1 MYDKSIE
8 DHRLALREMVEAATK
23 ADRTDWKAVQAAAK
37 KVFKE
42 TRSREAWRGQY
53 RLVADETFQLQRDQA
68 ITRRDDKRVNRFEL
82 RDRLLKHLSK
92 ERSIT
97 YLEDK
102 LGAERMDIMGTIQE
116 LQIKG
121 YQVVGF
127 ERDGEEFFKL
137 EKKVPNAK
145 NTYKHKQPAKEFKI
159 ALVSDTHLGSKYQQL
174 QHLHHFY
181 EVAVADG
188 VTDFYHVGDIS
199 DGFYQHRP
207 GAVYEV
213 FKHGFT
219 DQLDYIAEVYPK
231 HEGVTT
237 YFITGNHDATHF
249 YNGGANLGAMLE
261 LKRDDLVYLGH
272 NFAKVWLT
280 DFVDMNLV
288 HPTDGT
294 SYSVSLKAQQ
304 RIDKAS
310 GAQKSKILLI
320 GHYHKMDVVYH
331 KQTWAFTMPSFFGQ
345 SSFMEGK
352 NLESIIGGIILN
364 VKVDAHG
371 DLISITPEMVMYDEI
386 KEDY

>member
-1 MYDKSIE
+1 MYDKSK
-8 DHRLALREMVEAATK
+8 DKDRLRLQTMVELETVK
-23 ADRTDWKAVQAAAK
+23 GRVDWKAVQVAAERD
-37 KVFKE
+37 FKDV
-42 TRSREAWRGQY
+42 RSREAWRGQY
-53 RLVADETFQLQRDQA
+53 RLVANEQFATQRDQA
-68 ITRRDDKRVNRFEL
+68 ISRRDDKRVNRFEL
-82 RDRLLKHLSK
+82 KDRLLKHLVK
-92 ERSIT
+92 DRSMT
-97 YLEDK
+97 YLIDK
-102 LGAERMDIMGTIQE
+102 LKADRMDILGTVQE

-121 YQVVGF
+121 YQVTGF
-127 ERDGEEFFKL
+127 ERDGEEYFKL
-137 EKKVPNAK
+137 DKKVPNEK
-145 NTYKHKQPAKEFKI
+145 NTVQHFQGVREFKVG
-159 ALVSDTHLGSKYQQL
+159 LLSDSHLGSKYQQL
-174 QHLHHFY
+174 QHLHQFY
-181 EVAVADG
+181 EYAVGEG

-219 DQLDYIAEVYPK
+219 DQLNYVSEVYPQYD
-231 HEGVTT
+231 GVTT

-272 NFAKVWLT
+272 NFAKVWLS
-280 DFVDMNLV
+280 DKVDMNLI
-288 HPTDGT
+288 HPTDGS

-331 KQTWAFTMPSFFGQ
+331 KQTWAITMPSFFGQ
-345 SSFMEGK
+345 SGFMEGR

-364 VKVDAHG
+364 VKLDAYG
-371 DLISITPEMVMYDEI
+371 ELLSIRPEMVMYDEI

>member
-1 MYDKSIE
+1 VYNKNNE
-8 DHRLALREMVEAATK
+8 KHRLRLQTMVEKET
-23 ADRTDWKAVQAAAK
+23 ADGKTSWKRVQEAAK
-37 KVFKE
+37 TEFE
-42 TRSREAWRGQY
+42 DIRSREGWRGQY
-53 RLVADETFQLQRDQA
+53 RLVAGGAFVAQRDQA
-68 ITRRDDKRVNRFEL
+68 IARRDDKRVNRFEV
-82 RDRLLKHLSK
+82 RDRLLGQLKK
-92 ERSIT
+92 ERSMA
-97 YLEDK
+97 YLLDK
-102 LGAERMDIMGTIQE
+102 LGYERMDILATIQE
-116 LQIKG
+116 LQMQG
-121 YQVVGF
+121 YQVTSF
-127 ERDGEEFFKL
+127 MRDGDEFFKL
-137 EKKVPNAK
+137 ERKIPNAK
-145 NTYKHKQPAKEFKI
+145 NTYKHRQTAREFKI
-159 ALVSDTHLGSKYQQL
+159 GLVSDTHLGSKYQQL

-181 EVAVADG
+181 ETAVQAG

-219 DQLDYIAEVYPK
+219 DQLNYIAEVYPQYD
-231 HEGVTT
+231 GVTT

-320 GHYHKMDVVYH
+320 GHYHKMDIVYH
-331 KQTWAFTMPSFFGQ
+331 KQTWAITMPSFFGQ

-352 NLESIIGGIILN
+352 NLESVIGGIILN
-364 VKVDAHG
+364 VKVDSHS
-371 DLISITPEMVMYDEI
+371 DLVSITPEMVMYEEI

>member
-1 MYDKSIE
+1 MYTKEQGEKLVSVVE
-8 DHRLALREMVEAATK
+8 TYTENGRVNWGKVKEAA
-23 ADRTDWKAVQAAAK
+23 DR
-37 KVFKE
+37 VFEDEK
-42 TRSREAWRGQY
+42 SREGWRAQY
-53 RLVADETFQLQRDQA
+53 RLEANEKYVKAREAA
-68 ITRRDDKRVNRFEL
+68 ISRRDDKRVNRFEL
-82 RDRLLKHLSK
+82 KDRLLKHLSK
-92 ERSIT
+92 ERSMP
-97 YLEDK
+97 YLLEK
-102 LGAERMDIMGTIQE
+102 LGAERMDILGTIQE

-121 YQVVGF
+121 YQVIGF
-127 ERDGEEFFKL
+127 ERDGEQYFKL

-145 NTYKHKQPAKEFKI
+145 NTFKHSQPGREFKVG
-159 ALVSDTHLGSKYQQL
+159 LVGDTHLGSKYQQL

-181 EVAVADG
+181 EYAVGEG

-219 DQLDYIAEVYPK
+219 DQLDYIAEVYPQ

-272 NFAKVWLT
+272 NFAKVWLS

-304 RIDKAS
+304 RIDKAA

-320 GHYHKMDVVYH
+320 GHYHKMDIVYH
-331 KQTWAFTMPSFFGQ
+331 KQTWAITMPSFFGQ

-364 VKVDAHG
+364 VKLDSHG
-371 DLISITPEMVMYDEI
+371 DLLSITPEMVMYSEI

>member
-1 MYDKSIE
+1 VYDKNNE
-8 DHRLALREMVEAATK
+8 KHRLRLQTMVEKET
-23 ADRTDWKAVQAAAK
+23 ADGKTSWKRVQEAAK
-37 KVFKE
+37 TEFE
-42 TRSREAWRGQY
+42 DIRSREGWRGQY
-53 RLVADETFQLQRDQA
+53 RLVANEQFATDRDQA
-68 ITRRDDKRVNRFEL
+68 IARRDDKRVNRFEL
-82 RDRLLKHLSK
+82 KDRLLKHLVK
-92 ERSIT
+92 ERSVT
-97 YLEDK
+97 YLLDK
-102 LGAERMDIMGTIQE
+102 LGAERMDILGTIQE
-116 LQIKG
+116 LQMKG

-127 ERDGEEFFKL
+127 ERDGEEYFKL

-145 NTYKHKQPAKEFKI
+145 NTYSHRQVGREFKI
-159 ALVSDTHLGSKYQQL
+159 GLVSDTHLGSKYQQL

-181 EVAVADG
+181 EYAVGEG

-219 DQLDYIAEVYPK
+219 DQLDYIADVYPQYD
-231 HEGVTT
+231 GVTT
-237 YFITGNHDATHF
+237 HFITGNHDATHF

-304 RIDKAS
+304 RIDKAA

-320 GHYHKMDVVYH
+320 GHYHKMDIVYH

-364 VKVDAHG
+364 VKVDAYG
-371 DLISITPEMVMYDEI
+371 DLISIVPEMVMYDEI

>member
-1 MYDKSIE
+1 MY
-8 DHRLALREMVEAATK
+8 TK
-23 ADRTDWKAVQAAAK
+23 DQAEKLIQIVLDSQVNGRTDWKRVKEAADRIFEDSK
-37 KVFKE
+37 
-42 TRSREAWRGQY
+42 SREGWRGQF
-53 RLVADETFQLQRDQA
+53 RLAADETFQVQRDQA
-68 ITRRDDKRVNRFEL
+68 IARRDDKRVNRFEL
-82 RDRLLKHLSK
+82 KDRLLKHLSK
-92 ERSIT
+92 ERSMP
-97 YLEDK
+97 YLLEK
-102 LGAERMDIMGTIQE
+102 LGAERMDILGTIQE
-116 LQIKG
+116 LQMTG
-121 YQVVGF
+121 YQVTSFVR
-127 ERDGEEFFKL
+127 EGEEFFKL
-137 EKKVPNAK
+137 EKKIPNAK
-145 NTYKHKQPAKEFKI
+145 NTYKHKQAARQFKVG
-159 ALVSDTHLGSKYQQL
+159 LVSDTHLGSKYQQL

-181 EVAVADG
+181 EYAVKAG

-207 GAVYEV
+207 GAVFEV

-219 DQLDYIAEVYPK
+219 DQLDYIAEVYPQY
-231 HEGVTT
+231 EGVTT

-304 RIDKAS
+304 RIDKAN

-364 VKVDAHG
+364 VTVDAHG
-371 DLISITPEMVMYDEI
+371 DLVSITPEMVMYDEI